1 MGKLEKLEKLQKLKE
16 NGTITEQE
24 FNVEKE
30 KLMNNKSTNN
40 KKTKVI
46 IAVIIILILIT
57 GGAFAIYYFTN
68 NKSAETSSN
77 SSNTTETKEDGFEQ
91 ESANIYA
98 NGTDNVSFANMNSD
112 DENLTDIQKEIV
124 GYFDNNYLQFFSE
137 TAQKYPQVFKNAKVK
152 TTAAV
157 LKVLESSDDKFEVL
171 AVDCGPE
178 GYNYFMDY
186 NTGKMQDI
194 KDIPVEKLLVVSGKQ
209 INERLVTGDT
219 FYIYGRYQ
227 DVENREIDGT
237 TYMVSLI
244 STNNIV
250 KVEDSNDR
258 YSFSTIKDI
267 AEYIFGKDI
276 KVIEPVYG
284 QDYKDYE
291 TIAGVSRYYGGNGNS
306 DFYKIT
312 LDNQSN
318 ANFKVFNM
326 YTSQG
331 LITYNKIHND
341 LSDNIEKNLWISAD
355 FQHYIVSTY
364 DSGTQHVYID
374 YFNKD
379 LNKLWSREFD
389 YTSTKAYVS
398 PMDYTDKQMAVVVDN
413 DLYLIDLETGENVIE
428 PVMVGEKV
436 RVIMTSDK
444 IILIGDNNKDAIMGI
459 DYSGNIL
466 FRNNAGSTDI
476 EIINS
481 AAIQIING
489 KMIVTIYGTETLYG
503 GPFEKYFV
511 LNNDGTIET
520 QTDILYDTAG

>member
-1 MGKLEKLEKLQKLKE
+1 MGKIEKLEKLQKLKE
-16 NGTITEQE
+16 SGAITEQE
-24 FNVEKE
+24 FNTEKE
-30 KLMNNKSTNN
+30 KLMNKKQANN
-40 KKTKVI
+40 KKVKVAIAI
-46 IAVIIILILIT
+46 IIIIILIA
-57 GGAFAIYYFTN
+57 GGIFAVYYFNNNTEQTSTN
-68 NKSAETSSN
+68 KNDITS
-77 SSNTTETKEDGFEQ
+77 TENGFEQ
-91 ESANIYA
+91 TSANVYA
-98 NGTDNVSFANMNSD
+98 NGTENVSFTNMNSD
-112 DENLTDIQKEIV
+112 DEGLTDIQKEIV

-137 TAQKYPQVFKNAKVK
+137 TAQKYPQIFKNAKVK

-186 NTGKMQDI
+186 DTGKMQDI
-194 KDIPVEKLLVVSGKQ
+194 KDIPVERLLVVSGKQ
-209 INERLVTGDT
+209 MNERLVTGDT
-219 FYIYGRYQ
+219 FYLYGRYQ
-227 DVENREIDGT
+227 DVQNREIDGT

-244 STNNIV
+244 NSNSIV
-250 KVEDSNDR
+250 KVEDSNER
-258 YSFSTIKDI
+258 YSFNTIKDI

-276 KVIEPVYG
+276 KVNEPVYG

-291 TIAGVSRYYGGNGNS
+291 TINGVSRYYGGDGTA
-306 DFYKIT
+306 DFYKVT
-312 LDNQSN
+312 LDNQAN

-326 YTSQG
+326 YKSEG
-331 LITYNKIHND
+331 LIAYNRIHNE
-341 LSDNIEKNLWISAD
+341 LSDNIQKNLWVSAD

-374 YFNKD
+374 YFD
-379 LNKLWSREFD
+379 RELNKVWSREFD

-436 RVIMTSDK
+436 RVNMTSDK
-444 IILIGDNNKDAIMGI
+444 IVLIGDNNKDAIMGI

-466 FRNNAGSTDI
+466 FRNDAGSTDI

-481 AAIQIING
+481 AAIQTIDG

-503 GPFEKYFV
+503 GPFEKYFI
-511 LNNDGTIET
+511 LNSDGTIET
-520 QTDILYDTAG
+520 TTDMLYDTAG

>member
-16 NGTITEQE
+16 SGTITEQE
-24 FNVEKE
+24 FNTEKE
-30 KLMNNKSTNN
+30 KLMNNKSTNS
-40 KKTKVI
+40 KKNRVI
-46 IAVIIILILIT
+46 IAIIVLIVLIV
-57 GGAFAIYYFTN
+57 GGIFAVYYFNNNNTETN
-68 NKSAETSSN
+68 SN
-77 SSNTTETKEDGFEQ
+77 NNTTGNEEGFKQ
-91 ESANIYA
+91 TSANVYA
-98 NGTDNVSFANMNSD
+98 NGADNVSFASMNSD
-112 DENLTDIQKEIV
+112 DENLTDIQREIV

-137 TAQKYPQVFKNAKVK
+137 TAQKYPQIFKNAKVK

-186 NTGKMQDI
+186 NTGKMTDI
-194 KDIPVEKLLVVSGKQ
+194 KDIPVERLLIISGKQ
-209 INERLVTGDT
+209 MNERLVTGDT

-244 STNNIV
+244 DTNNIV
-250 KVEDSNDR
+250 KVEDSNDK

-267 AEYIFGKDI
+267 AEYIFGEDI
-276 KVIEPVYG
+276 KVNEPVYG
-284 QDYKDYE
+284 QDYEDYE
-291 TIAGVSRYYGGNGNS
+291 IISGVSRYYGGDGNA
-306 DFYKIT
+306 DFYKVT

-331 LITYNKIHND
+331 LIAYNKIHNE

-374 YFNKD
+374 YFDKD

-398 PMDYTDKQMAVVVDN
+398 PMDYTDNQMAVVVDN

-428 PVMVGEKV
+428 PVIVGEKV

-466 FRNNAGSTDI
+466 FRNDAGSTDI

-481 AAIQIING
+481 AAIQTIDG

-503 GPFEKYFV
+503 GPFEKYFI
-511 LNNDGTIET
+511 LNSDGTIET
-520 QTDILYDTAG
+520 TTDMLYDTAG